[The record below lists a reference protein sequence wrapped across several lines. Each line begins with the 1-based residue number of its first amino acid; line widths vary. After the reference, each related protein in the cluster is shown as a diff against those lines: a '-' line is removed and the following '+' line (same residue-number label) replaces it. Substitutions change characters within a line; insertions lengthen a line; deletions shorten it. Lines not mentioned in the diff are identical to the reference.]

1 MLVTKQYVEFVLN
14 KANKKLED
22 NSVKI
27 AKFEEKLLFYLSQE
41 KKCEKSKKAKR
52 EFNIKNRKEKGDK
65 IKSEIDNDSDI
76 ELNMFDM

>member
-14 KANKKLED
+14 KASKKLED

-27 AKFEEKLLFYLSQE
+27 AKFEEKLLFYISQE

-52 EFNIKNRKEKGDK
+52 EFNKNRKEKGDK
-65 IKSEIDNDSDI
+65 IKREIDNDSDI